1 MRQPSE
7 DYKFFKYLALCFLS
21 NILIIAQDHIKTTQ
35 WVSSNI
41 AGNPVNVSISD
52 DPATE
57 SIYYLGDLRKNF
69 HKKITAREL
78 GVGDI
83 NEGITTRQITGA
95 GRLYKKCAPGVVILY
110 SLDGSSMGSG
120 AIISKKGE
128 IITNWHVVE
137 GQEKM
142 LVWIYNVNTTSGKNI
157 DPDAYFTA
165 RVIAEDPGRD
175 LAMLIIENNS
185 NNLVTLTLG
194 RDYEVN
200 IADDVFAIGH
210 PEGYFWSFTYGVISQ
225 IRKNWDWTYGDSENF
240 TADVIQTQTPTNPGN
255 SGGPLFNDVGKLV
268 GINSF
273 GSAGQGLNFAV
284 TVGEVRSFITNARKG
299 EFEPLDRTVVWDSYD
314 SDENGTADIWLRDI
328 DDDGKYDIAK
338 TDENEDG
345 VIDYYSFDSN
355 GDESPD
361 IFVYD
366 DDGNG
371 TYEYY
376 LLDENYDG
384 KIDTIGIDTDGDRE
398 PDQYFEYQEE

>member
-1 MRQPSE
+1 M
-7 DYKFFKYLALCFLS
+7 LAQLKQNKLFYYSILLYIS
-21 NILIIAQDHIKTTQ
+21 NILLAQDDIKITQ
-35 WVSSNI
+35 FPSTNITGKLVKSS
-41 AGNPVNVSISD
+41 VSD

-57 SIYYLGDLRKNF
+57 SIYFLGDFRKNV

-78 GVGDI
+78 GVGNI
-83 NEGITTRQITGA
+83 NKGITTRQITGA

-142 LVWIYNVNTTSGKNI
+142 LVWIYNVNTTSGKNM
-157 DPDAYFTA
+157 DPDAYLTA

-299 EFEPLDRTVVWDSYD
+299 KFEPLDKTVVWESYD
-314 SDENGTADIWLRDI
+314 SDENGTTDIWLRDI
-328 DDDGKYDIAK
+328 DGDGKYDIAK

-345 VIDYYSFDSN
+345 VIDYYSLDSN
-355 GDESPD
+355 KDNKPD

-376 LLDENYDG
+376 LLDEDYDG
-384 KIDTIGIDTDGDRE
+384 EIDTIGIDTDGDRK
-398 PDQYFEYQEE
+398 PDQYFEYTS